1 MAKEDKKTAGSK
13 ERKKETTVRKRKE
26 SKKVNT
32 QRYIP
37 FSEIR
42 NDTVILKNGGL
53 RAVLLVEPLNFN
65 LKSET
70 EQQGI
75 IAGYESFINTLSF
88 PIQIVLRSSKLN
100 IDPYIEHIHEQVD
113 KQKNELLKKQTLAYS
128 LFIEK
133 IVEIADIMQ
142 KRFYVIVPLDDVPKK
157 KSPLGKFFTWFN
169 LDDTLGKA
177 LQRNKKFT
185 SQVSRLKER
194 LDLVETGLR
203 NIGLTAKRLKTTEL
217 INLYYQIYNPDV
229 SQTQKLPGT
238 GELNVEANVL

>member
-1 MAKEDKKTAGSK
+1 MAKEKKKVTG
-13 ERKKETTVRKRKE
+13 EEKKKKTTVRKRKE

-42 NDTVILKNGGL
+42 NDTVILKNSGL

-75 IAGYESFINTLSF
+75 IAGYESFINTITF
-88 PIQIVLRSSKLN
+88 PIQILLRSSKLN

-113 KQKNELLKKQTLAYS
+113 KQKNDLLKEQTLAYAT
-128 LFIEK
+128 FIEK

-142 KRFYVIVPLDDVPKK
+142 KRFYVIVPLDDVVKK
-157 KSPLGKFFTWFN
+157 KTPLGKFFTWFN

-185 SQVSRLKER
+185 GQTSRLKER

-217 INLYYQIYNPDV
+217 INLYYQIYNPNV
-229 SQTQKLPGT
+229 SQNQKLPKSGE
-238 GELNVEANVL
+238 ELNTEANVL